1 MMVREYSLKKPYAKV
16 FSDGKFVQGYKFAD
30 IGRMEVSMKKKSK
43 FARYSLQD
51 KALLT
56 VGYILLGLFVVAIIV
71 PMIYI
76 IVASFIDPVTLQ
88 NKGITFDFSKWTLTA
103 YERVMTNN
111 QIWVGFKNAVIY
123 SVVFTFVS
131 VLITMLAAYPMSRP
145 DFRGKKFFNVIF
157 VITMFFGGGLIPTY
171 LLISD
176 MGLKNSMWAIILPGA
191 FSVWNMIIAR
201 TYYQGIPGE
210 LREAADV
217 DGANELTFFFK
228 ILLPVCT
235 PIIAT
240 LSLWQF
246 VGMWN
251 SYFDAMIYLDEA
263 SKQPLQLV
271 LRAILIQSKPDEGMI
286 SDMQSTAERAQ
297 LSELLKYATIIISSL
312 PLLVMYPFFQKYFDS
327 GIMAGSVKG

>member
-1 MMVREYSLKKPYAKV
+1 
-16 FSDGKFVQGYKFAD
+16 
-30 IGRMEVSMKKKSK
+30 MKKKSRFSK
-43 FARYSLQD
+43 YSLQD
-51 KALLT
+51 KSLLM
-56 VGYILLGLFVVAIIV
+56 VGYILLGLFVIAIIV
-71 PMIYI
+71 PMVYI
-76 IVASFIDPVTLQ
+76 VVASFIDPITLQ

-103 YERVMTNN
+103 YERVLSNK

-123 SVVFTFVS
+123 SVVFTVVS
-131 VLITMLAAYPMSRP
+131 VMVTMLAAYPMSRA
-145 DFRGKKFFNVIF
+145 DFRGKGFFNVIF

-171 LLISD
+171 LLISNLNLLD
-176 MGLKNSMWAIILPGA
+176 SMWALILPGA

-201 TYYQGIPGE
+201 TYYQGIPDE

-217 DGANELTFFFK
+217 DGASELTFFFR

-240 LSLWQF
+240 LALWQF

-251 SYFDAMIYLDEA
+251 SYFDAMIYLNDSA
-263 SKQPLQLV
+263 KQPLQLV
-271 LRAILIQSKPDEGMI
+271 LRSILIQNQPESGMI

-297 LSELLKYATIIISSL
+297 LAELLKYATIIISSL
-312 PLLVMYPFFQKYFDS
+312 PLLVMYPFFQKYFDN

>member
-1 MMVREYSLKKPYAKV
+1 
-16 FSDGKFVQGYKFAD
+16 
-30 IGRMEVSMKKKSK
+30 MKKKFS
-43 FARYSLQD
+43 RYSLQD
-51 KALLT
+51 KTLLMT
-56 VGYILLGLFVVAIIV
+56 GYILLGLFVVAIII

-76 IVASFIDPVTLQ
+76 VVASFMDPITLQ

-251 SYFDAMIYLDEA
+251 SYFDAMIYLDES